1 MSEAVSAALEEA
13 VARLAAAG
21 IERPRDEALR
31 LLALALRTDR
41 GGVLARRPDP
51 VPGEAEA
58 RLASY
63 LRRREAREPL
73 QYLTGETEFHG
84 LTLAVDRRVL
94 IPRPETEE
102 VVDALLGLAL
112 PRGGTVADLGT
123 GSGCIAL
130 AVKAARPDLTVLALD
145 RSEDAL
151 AVARANARR
160 LGMDVTFLHGDFA
173 EPPVD
178 WRGRLHAVVSNPP
191 YVTEAEWGS
200 LAPEVRDHEP
210 RLALVPGESGLE
222 AYRALVPAAFPLL
235 VPGGALVLEL
245 GWRSGDAVRALA
257 EAAGFHGL
265 TVREDL
271 RGVPR
276 ILVGRT

>member
-1 MSEAVSAALEEA
+1 MTEAVSAALQEA
-13 VARLAAAG
+13 VARLEAAG

-31 LLALALRTDR
+31 LLALALKTDR

-51 VPGEAEA
+51 LPGEAEE
-58 RLASY
+58 RLAGL
-63 LRRREAREPL
+63 LRRREAREPW
-73 QYLTGETEFHG
+73 QYLTGEAEFHG

-102 VVDALLGLAL
+102 VVDAVLGLGV
-112 PRGGTVADLGT
+112 PPGGRLADLGT

-130 AVKAARPDLTVLALD
+130 AVKAARPDLTVLALE
-145 RSEDAL
+145 RSRDAL

-160 LGMDVTFLHGDFA
+160 IGLEVTFREGDFA
-173 EPPVD
+173 EPPQD
-178 WRGRLHAVVSNPP
+178 WTGSLDAVVANPP
-191 YVTEAEWGS
+191 YVAEGEWGC

-210 RLALVPGESGLE
+210 RAALVPGETGLE
-222 AYRALVPAAFPLL
+222 AYRVLLPAAFRLL

-245 GWRSGDAVRALA
+245 GWRSAAPVSALA
-257 EAAGFHGL
+257 LAAGFREVA
-265 TVREDL
+265 VRDDL

>member
-1 MSEAVSAALEEA
+1 MTGAVSAALEEA

-31 LLALALRTDR
+31 LLALALGTDR

-51 VPGEAEA
+51 LSGDAEA
-58 RLASY
+58 RLAAF
-63 LRRREAREPL
+63 LRRRQAREPL
-73 QYLTGETEFHG
+73 QYLTGEQEFHG
-84 LTLAVDRRVL
+84 LTLSVDPRVL

-102 VVDALLGLAL
+102 VVDAVLGVAL
-112 PRGGTVADLGT
+112 PRGGSLADLGT

-145 RSEDAL
+145 RSPDAL
-151 AVARANARR
+151 AVARANAERHG
-160 LGMDVTFLHGDFA
+160 LDVTFLQGDFA
-173 EPPVD
+173 RPPQE
-178 WRGRLHAVVSNPP
+178 WTGRLHAVVANPP
-191 YVTEAEWGS
+191 YVTEKEWAG

-210 RLALVPGESGLE
+210 RGALVPGETGLE
-222 AYRALVPAAFPLL
+222 AYQALLPAAFRLL
-235 VPGGALVLEL
+235 VPGGAVVLEL
-245 GWRSGDAVRALA
+245 GWRSATPVVALA
-257 EAAGFHGL
+257 AAAGFREL
-265 TVREDL
+265 AVRDDV